1 MKGIAV
7 AVSNSTVVRT
17 WYINK
22 VEELDKCRKGR
33 LILKH

>member
-7 AVSNSTVVRT
+7 AVSNGTVVGT

-22 VEELDKCRKGR
+22 VEEVDKFRKGR